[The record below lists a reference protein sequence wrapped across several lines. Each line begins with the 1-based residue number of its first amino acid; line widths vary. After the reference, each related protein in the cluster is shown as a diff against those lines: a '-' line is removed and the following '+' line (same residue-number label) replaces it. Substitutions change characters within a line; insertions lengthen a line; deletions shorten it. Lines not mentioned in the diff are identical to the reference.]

1 MMKKIFKI
9 IIALVI
15 TAFLVNI
22 EVLAQDE
29 NVALEQ
35 VGESLQLDKYLNVFK
50 MYIQENDINE
60 LNINEMY
67 TSLVSGN
74 GVNYQ
79 NLSDIFISNL
89 FKQIK
94 SSATSVTTL
103 FVIIVV
109 MAILTNLQLD
119 KDSDVVKISRLI
131 IVMCVGAILLKNYI
145 EIVQIFNNIIKILS
159 NSMQV
164 VAVFLTGILVASGKI
179 TSVGI
184 IQPLLLFVAS
194 FICVVTQYIVV
205 PFFTISIAINIISKI
220 STDIK
225 LDKMSGI
232 FRKSS
237 LCIFSSIIAIFVLI
251 LSMETTI
258 TKSIDGIYFKTT
270 QNIVSDVVPVVGK
283 FLSDSLDTVLGA
295 TELIGKAGGIIA
307 LIVTI
312 LIVSVPVIKIFVVF
326 ALYKILAA
334 LSEPINEDKILSE
347 FINGFADVYKDMLGI
362 LIGITILFVMA
373 TGIIMSMLNYISG

>member
-1 MMKKIFKI
+1 MMKKIVQI

-15 TAFLVNI
+15 TVFLVNS
-22 EVLAQDE
+22 EVLAQDG
-29 NVALEQ
+29 NLALEQ

-50 MYIQENDINE
+50 TYIQENDINE

-79 NLSDIFISNL
+79 KLSDIFISNL

>member
-1 MMKKIFKI
+1 MK
-9 IIALVI
+9 
-15 TAFLVNI
+15 
-22 EVLAQDE
+22 
-29 NVALEQ
+29 
-35 VGESLQLDKYLNVFK
+35 
-50 MYIQENDINE
+50 
-60 LNINEMY
+60 
-67 TSLVSGN
+67 
-74 GVNYQ
+74 
-79 NLSDIFISNL
+79 
-89 FKQIK
+89 
-94 SSATSVTTL
+94 
-103 FVIIVV
+103 
-109 MAILTNLQLD
+109 
-119 KDSDVVKISRLI
+119 
-131 IVMCVGAILLKNYI
+131 
-145 EIVQIFNNIIKILS
+145 
-159 NSMQV
+159 V

-225 LDKMSGI
+225 LDKMSGL

-237 LCIFSSIIAIFVLI
+237 LCIFSSIIAVFVLI

>member
-225 LDKMSGI
+225 LDKMSGL

-237 LCIFSSIIAIFVLI
+237 LCIFSSIIAVFVLI

-373 TGIIMSMLNYISG
+373 TGIIMSLLNYRSV

>member
-1 MMKKIFKI
+1 MMKKTVQI

-15 TAFLVNI
+15 TAFLVNS

-29 NVALEQ
+29 NGALEQ

-50 MYIQENDINE
+50 TYIQENDINE

-79 NLSDIFISNL
+79 KLSDIFISNL

>member
-1 MMKKIFKI
+1 MMKKIVQI

-15 TAFLVNI
+15 KVFLVNS
-22 EVLAQDE
+22 EVLAQDG

-50 MYIQENDINE
+50 TYIQENDINE

-79 NLSDIFISNL
+79 KLSDIFISNL

-145 EIVQIFNNIIKILS
+145 GIVQIFNNIIKILS

>member
-1 MMKKIFKI
+1 
-9 IIALVI
+9 
-15 TAFLVNI
+15 
-22 EVLAQDE
+22 
-29 NVALEQ
+29 
-35 VGESLQLDKYLNVFK
+35 
-50 MYIQENDINE
+50 
-60 LNINEMY
+60 MY

-237 LCIFSSIIAIFVLI
+237 LCIFSSIIAVFVLI

>member
-1 MMKKIFKI
+1 MKKIFKI

-225 LDKMSGI
+225 LDKMSGL

-237 LCIFSSIIAIFVLI
+237 LCIFSSIIAVFVLI

>member
-1 MMKKIFKI
+1 MKKIFKI

>member
-312 LIVSVPVIKIFVVF
+312 LIVSVPVIKIFVV
-326 ALYKILAA
+326 LLR
-334 LSEPINEDKILSE
+334 
-347 FINGFADVYKDMLGI
+347 ADR
-362 LIGITILFVMA
+362 
-373 TGIIMSMLNYISG
+373 

>member
-1 MMKKIFKI
+1 MMKKIVQI

-15 TAFLVNI
+15 TAFLVNS
-22 EVLAQDE
+22 EVLAQDG

-50 MYIQENDINE
+50 TYIQENDINE

-109 MAILTNLQLD
+109 MAILNNLQLD

-184 IQPLLLFVAS
+184 IQPILLFVAS

>member
-15 TAFLVNI
+15 TSFLVNI

-225 LDKMSGI
+225 LDKMSGL

-237 LCIFSSIIAIFVLI
+237 LCIFSSIIAVFVLI

>member
-237 LCIFSSIIAIFVLI
+237 LCIFSSIIAVFVLI

>member
-1 MMKKIFKI
+1 MMKKIVQI

-225 LDKMSGI
+225 LDKMSGL

-237 LCIFSSIIAIFVLI
+237 LCIFSSIIAVFVLI

>member
-194 FICVVTQYIVV
+194 FICVVTQYVVV

-225 LDKMSGI
+225 LDKMSGL

>member
-1 MMKKIFKI
+1 MMKKTVQI

-15 TAFLVNI
+15 IAFLVNS
-22 EVLAQDE
+22 EVLAQDG

-50 MYIQENDINE
+50 TYIQENDINE

-79 NLSDIFISNL
+79 KLSDIFISNL

>member
-194 FICVVTQYIVV
+194 LICVVTQYIVV

>member
-109 MAILTNLQLD
+109 MAILNNLQLD

-237 LCIFSSIIAIFVLI
+237 LCIFSSIIAVFVLI

>member
-1 MMKKIFKI
+1 MMKKIVQI

-15 TAFLVNI
+15 TVFLVNS
-22 EVLAQDE
+22 EVLAQDG
-29 NVALEQ
+29 NLALEQ

-50 MYIQENDINE
+50 TYIQENDINE

-79 NLSDIFISNL
+79 KLSDIFISNL

-145 EIVQIFNNIIKILS
+145 GIVQIFNNIIKILS

>member
-94 SSATSVTTL
+94 SSATSVTIL

-225 LDKMSGI
+225 LDKMSGL

-237 LCIFSSIIAIFVLI
+237 LCIFSSIIAVFVLI

>member
-225 LDKMSGI
+225 LDKMSGL

-237 LCIFSSIIAIFVLI
+237 LCIFSSIIAVFVLI

-295 TELIGKAGGIIA
+295 TELSGKAGGIIA

>member
-1 MMKKIFKI
+1 MMKKIVQI
-9 IIALVI
+9 IIALII
-15 TAFLVNI
+15 TAFLVNS
-22 EVLAQDE
+22 EVLAQDG

-50 MYIQENDINE
+50 TYIQENDINE

-79 NLSDIFISNL
+79 KLSDIFISNL

-145 EIVQIFNNIIKILS
+145 GIVQIFNNIIKILS

>member
-1 MMKKIFKI
+1 MMKKIVQI

-15 TAFLVNI
+15 TVFLVNS
-22 EVLAQDE
+22 EVLAQDG

-50 MYIQENDINE
+50 TYIQENDINE

-79 NLSDIFISNL
+79 KLSDIFISNL

-145 EIVQIFNNIIKILS
+145 GIVQIFNNIIKILS

>member
-1 MMKKIFKI
+1 MMKKTVQI

-15 TAFLVNI
+15 IAFLVNS
-22 EVLAQDE
+22 EVLAQDG

-50 MYIQENDINE
+50 TYIQENDINE

-79 NLSDIFISNL
+79 KLSDIFISNL

-347 FINGFADVYKDMLGI
+347 FINGFAEVYKDMLGI

>member
-9 IIALVI
+9 ILALVI

-225 LDKMSGI
+225 LDKMSGL

-237 LCIFSSIIAIFVLI
+237 LCIFSSIIAVFVLI

>member
-145 EIVQIFNNIIKILS
+145 EIVQIFNNIIKIFS

-225 LDKMSGI
+225 LDKMSGL

>member
-109 MAILTNLQLD
+109 MAILNNLQLD

-225 LDKMSGI
+225 LDKMSGL

-237 LCIFSSIIAIFVLI
+237 LCIFSSIIAVFVLI

-312 LIVSVPVIKIFVVF
+312 LIVNVPVIKIFVVF

>member
-1 MMKKIFKI
+1 MMKKIVQI

-15 TAFLVNI
+15 TAFLVNS

-50 MYIQENDINE
+50 TYIQENDINE

-79 NLSDIFISNL
+79 KLSDIFISNL

-94 SSATSVTTL
+94 NSATSVTTL

>member
-225 LDKMSGI
+225 LDKMSGL

-237 LCIFSSIIAIFVLI
+237 LCIFSSIIAVFVLI

-312 LIVSVPVIKIFVVF
+312 LIVNVPVIKIFVVF

>member
-1 MMKKIFKI
+1 MMKKTVQI

-15 TAFLVNI
+15 IAFLVNS
-22 EVLAQDE
+22 EVLAQDG

-50 MYIQENDINE
+50 TYIQENDINE

-79 NLSDIFISNL
+79 KLSDIFISNL

-145 EIVQIFNNIIKILS
+145 EIVQIFNNIIEILS

>member
-109 MAILTNLQLD
+109 MAILNNLQLD

-225 LDKMSGI
+225 LDKMSGL

>member
-1 MMKKIFKI
+1 MDFEKEYKEE
-9 IIALVI
+9 ALQYI
-15 TAFLVNI
+15 NI
-22 EVLAQDE
+22 VKRFGA
-29 NVALEQ
+29 
-35 VGESLQLDKYLNVFK
+35 
-50 MYIQENDINE
+50 IQENDINE

-109 MAILTNLQLD
+109 MAILNNLQLD

-184 IQPLLLFVAS
+184 IQPILLFVAS

-225 LDKMSGI
+225 LDKMSGL

-237 LCIFSSIIAIFVLI
+237 LCIFSSIIAVFVLI

-326 ALYKILAA
+326 AL
-334 LSEPINEDKILSE
+334 
-347 FINGFADVYKDMLGI
+347 GFK
-362 LIGITILFVMA
+362 
-373 TGIIMSMLNYISG
+373 

>member
-1 MMKKIFKI
+1 MMKKIVQI

-15 TAFLVNI
+15 TAFLVNS
-22 EVLAQDE
+22 EVLAQDG

-50 MYIQENDINE
+50 TYIQENDINE

>member
-1 MMKKIFKI
+1 MMKKIVQI
-9 IIALVI
+9 IIALII
-15 TAFLVNI
+15 TAFLVNS
-22 EVLAQDE
+22 EVLAQDG

-50 MYIQENDINE
+50 TYIQENDINE

-79 NLSDIFISNL
+79 KLSDIFISNL

-131 IVMCVGAILLKNYI
+131 IVMCVGAILLKIYI
-145 EIVQIFNNIIKILS
+145 GIVQIFNNIIKILS

>member
-1 MMKKIFKI
+1 MMKKTVQI

-15 TAFLVNI
+15 TAFLVNS

-50 MYIQENDINE
+50 TYIQENDINE

-79 NLSDIFISNL
+79 KLSDIFISNL

-94 SSATSVTTL
+94 NSATSVTTL

>member
-237 LCIFSSIIAIFVLI
+237 LCIFSSIIAVFVLI

-312 LIVSVPVIKIFVVF
+312 LIVSVPVIKIFVV
-326 ALYKILAA
+326 YKILAA

>member
-1 MMKKIFKI
+1 MMKKIVQI
-9 IIALVI
+9 IIALII
-15 TAFLVNI
+15 TAFLVNS
-22 EVLAQDE
+22 EVLAQDG
-29 NVALEQ
+29 NLALEQ

-50 MYIQENDINE
+50 TYIQENDINE

-79 NLSDIFISNL
+79 KLSDIFISNL

-145 EIVQIFNNIIKILS
+145 GIVQIFNNIIKILS